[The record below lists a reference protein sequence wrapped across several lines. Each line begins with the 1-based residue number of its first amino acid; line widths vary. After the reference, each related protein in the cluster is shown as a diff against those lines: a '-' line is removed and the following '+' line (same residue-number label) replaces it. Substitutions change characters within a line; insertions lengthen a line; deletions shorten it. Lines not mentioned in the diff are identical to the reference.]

1 MTETTEELDPGLDP
15 ATFEARWI
23 EQTAETR
30 VLLQHG
36 HTQPIRDLLNE
47 IDENLQAFDDG
58 GYAPDSDE
66 MHGIYYDAIT
76 RAAIPYGQPPIAVD
90 EVARQLRNAGINVP
104 DINLDTI
111 GHRTGITPLH
121 PDEVHRAL
129 DGEPSLPAGLE
140 DMAKARQSIERA
152 ITSITVNGQSAQNH
166 LATANTIL
174 TSAIEQLRPEQRGNM
189 EQAHES
195 VRRATANVDY
205 MTETAQKLDV
215 EVTLYTLPDCVGC
228 NATKRALNKAGVEY
242 EEINLQER
250 PELVETFKQQGLS
263 QAPIVETKDGQR
275 WAGYNPGKLREH
287 GLDHRTRQQRE
298 GGTTAHGDRER

>member
-36 HTQPIRDLLNE
+36 HTQPVRDLLDE

-298 GGTTAHGDRER
+298 GGTIADGDRER